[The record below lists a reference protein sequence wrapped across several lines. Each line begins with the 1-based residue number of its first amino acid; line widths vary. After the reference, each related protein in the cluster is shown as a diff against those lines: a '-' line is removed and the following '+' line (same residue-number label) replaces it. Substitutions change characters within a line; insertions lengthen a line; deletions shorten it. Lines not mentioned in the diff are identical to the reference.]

1 MRYLFSLLFLLA
13 YGSTVAQQPPMLP
26 RDAAIEAKIE
36 KLLEQLENLQGKCE
50 IILVD
55 GGSTDATLSMIRP
68 GFKVL
73 HSEKGRAN
81 QMNLGAKESTGDILF
96 FLHSIPL
103 SSIIGSDREHGLF
116 ADI

>member
-1 MRYLFSLLFLLA
+1 MPIYNEE
-13 YGSTVAQQPPMLP
+13 TT
-26 RDAAIEAKIE
+26 IE
-36 KLLEQLENLQGKCE
+36 KLQEQLENLQGKCE

-81 QMNLGAKESTGDILF
+81 QMNLGAKEVPEIF
-96 FLHSIPL
+96 FSFFIVTVNFRK
-103 SSIIGSDREHGLF
+103 DRWKKSKQ
-116 ADI
+116 